1 MGDQRSLR
9 QILEA
14 SRRTV
19 EEASDRLQLFPAR
32 SERRQCKLPQTFTE
46 ATQYVQA
53 KEDEKRKREAKKDK
67 QKQRGSAAAPEIVP
81 GLIPGPP
88 DSSPFWLVTEVWIGA
103 CTHLLIKL
111 PCLASSAYNCINY
124 DCHRAIFGMSPRR
137 TLPKCCLPLPIL
149 LRTPS
154 SSSRLWAG
162 LTVSATRTSL
172 WCDHLLGIHAIVQ
185 GRPISS
191 PCSRTVCPNLKHRQ
205 LQRCAQMHAGHHH

>member
-14 SRRTV
+14 SKRTV

-46 ATQYVQA
+46 ASQYVQA

-88 DSSPFWLVTEVWIGA
+88 DCSPFWLVTEVWIG
-103 CTHLLIKL
+103 TFQYKFY
-111 PCLASSAYNCINY
+111 CL
-124 DCHRAIFGMSPRR
+124 
-137 TLPKCCLPLPIL
+137 
-149 LRTPS
+149 S
-154 SSSRLWAG
+154 SSTNSY
-162 LTVSATRTSL
+162 
-172 WCDHLLGIHAIVQ
+172 I
-185 GRPISS
+185 
-191 PCSRTVCPNLKHRQ
+191 N
-205 LQRCAQMHAGHHH
+205 